1 MCVVW
6 HCLLL
11 LWAAA
16 TVITEYFAKPSESDL
31 VNQAHLIT
39 RESHCI
45 KRQ

>member
-6 HCLLL
+6 RCLLL
-11 LWAAA
+11 LAVA
-16 TVITEYFAKPSESDL
+16 TVITDYFAKPSESDL

-39 RESHCI
+39 RESHSI